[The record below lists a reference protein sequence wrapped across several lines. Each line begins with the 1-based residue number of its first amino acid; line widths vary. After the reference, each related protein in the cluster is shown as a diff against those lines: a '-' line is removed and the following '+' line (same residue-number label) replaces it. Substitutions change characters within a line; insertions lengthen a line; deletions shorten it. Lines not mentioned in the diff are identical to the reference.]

1 MSTSPTPVLERFRQP
16 EYTGENR
23 CLPCT
28 IVNVAIA
35 FVMSAFVAL
44 IAVPLGAVVFVTSLL
59 TIYLRGYLVPGTPTL
74 TKRYLPDRVLSLFD
88 THPVEETKNDEEA
101 WQTVESLEY
110 EKEHAV
116 DPEQFLLD
124 VGAVG
129 PCEHEE
135 DLCLTDEFAH
145 RLDTRLD
152 SDGEVSTHP
161 EEIAGLFDTESDSI
175 TVLDREYPAVKIDR
189 RIRKW
194 PSEAALIADLAAD
207 RSLRE
212 QTERWLAVPLTQRLG
227 ILKSLR
233 SFYERCP
240 RCSGEIYLSEET
252 TESCCRTYE
261 VFMIGCRECEQPLLE
276 FNPSDLELRGD
287 ETGVQ
292 P

>member
-1 MSTSPTPVLERFRQP
+1 MSNQPVSVLERFRQP

-35 FVMSAFVAL
+35 FVMSAFIALVAL
-44 IAVPLGAVVFVTSLL
+44 PLGAVVFVASLL
-59 TIYLRGYLVPGTPTL
+59 AIYLRGYLVPGTPTL
-74 TKRYLPDRVLSLFD
+74 TKQYLPNRILSLFD
-88 THPVEETKNDEEA
+88 THPIEETKNDEET
-101 WQTVESLEY
+101 WQTVQSLEY
-110 EKEHAV
+110 ERAHAV

-124 VGAVG
+124 IGAVG
-129 PCEHEE
+129 PCEHED
-135 DLCLTDEFAH
+135 DLCLTDEFAR
-145 RLDTRLD
+145 RLDGQRD
-152 SDGEVSTHP
+152 SNSEGSTDS
-161 EEIAGLFDTESDSI
+161 EKIAGLFDTEPDSL

-189 RIRKW
+189 RVRKW
-194 PSEAALIADLAAD
+194 PSEAALLADFAAD
-207 RSLRE
+207 RSLRA
-212 QTERWLAVPLTQRLG
+212 QTERWLGVPLTQRLG

-252 TESCCRTYE
+252 TESCCRSYE
-261 VFMIGCRECEQPLLE
+261 VIAIGCRECEQPLLE

>member
-1 MSTSPTPVLERFRQP
+1 MSTPPTSVLERFRQP

-28 IVNVAIA
+28 VVNVAIA
-35 FVMSAFVAL
+35 FVTSAFVAL
-44 IAVPLGAVVFVTSLL
+44 IAFPLGVVVFIASLIA
-59 TIYLRGYLVPGTPTL
+59 IYFRGYLVPGTPTL
-74 TKRYLPDRVLSLFD
+74 TKRYLPDRILSLFD
-88 THPVEETKNDEEA
+88 KHPIEETKNDEET

-116 DPEQFLLD
+116 DPEQFLFD

-135 DLCLTDEFAH
+135 DLCLTDEFAR
-145 RLDTRLD
+145 RLDGRRD
-152 SDGEVSTHP
+152 SNSEDSVNSKK
-161 EEIAGLFDTESDSI
+161 IASLFDAEPDSM
-175 TVLDREYPAVKIDR
+175 TVLDRESPAVKIDR
-189 RIRKW
+189 RVRKW
-194 PSEAALIADLAAD
+194 PSEAALLADFAAD
-207 RSLRE
+207 RSLRA
-212 QTERWLAVPLTQRLG
+212 QTERWPEVPLTQRLG

-252 TESCCRTYE
+252 TESCCRTYD
-261 VFMIGCRECEQPLLE
+261 VYMIGCRECEQPLLE

>member
-1 MSTSPTPVLERFRQP
+1 MSTSSIPFLDRFRQP
-16 EYTGENR
+16 EYTGVNR

-35 FVMSAFVAL
+35 FVMSVLVAL
-44 IAVPLGAVVFVTSLL
+44 IAFPLGATVFVTSLL
-59 TIYLRGYLVPGTPTL
+59 AIYLRGYLVPGTPTL
-74 TKRYLPDRVLSLFD
+74 TKRYLPDNILSLFD
-88 THPVEETKNDEEA
+88 THPIAENDEETR
-101 WQTVESLEY
+101 QTVESLEY
-110 EKEHAV
+110 EREHAV

-124 VGAVG
+124 IGAVG
-129 PCEHEE
+129 PCEHED
-135 DLCLTDEFAH
+135 DLCLTDEFAG
-145 RLDTRLD
+145 RLD
-152 SDGEVSTHP
+152 SRTNADEDPIDYEEVTS
-161 EEIAGLFDTESDSI
+161 LFDTDSDSL
-175 TVLDREYPAVKIDR
+175 TVLDRQYPAVKIDR

-194 PSEAALIADLAAD
+194 PSEAALLADLAAD
-207 RSLRE
+207 SALRA
-212 QTERWLAVPLTQRLG
+212 QTERWAAVPLTQRLG

-240 RCSGEIYLSEET
+240 RCSGEIYLHEET

-261 VFMIGCRECEQPLLE
+261 VIAIGCRECEQPLLE